1 MYWPAEYLIDATGE
15 VRYASVGEG
24 EYDKTEAAVRA
35 LLAETGHGRL
45 GAEAKPKDVVVPSS
59 ETSPETYLGTRRAQ
73 GWLPREP
80 LAGRHDY
87 TRAPGD
93 LPLNAFAYGGTWD
106 VGPEAATA
114 AAGATIDA
122 EVRARNI
129 YLVLSSAGGRARPVQ
144 VLLDGRP
151 VSARQAGADVRGG
164 RAVVRSQRLYTLVT
178 LPRNERHRLT
188 LRFAPGVS
196 GFAFTFG

>member
-1 MYWPAEYLIDATGE
+1 MAG
-15 VRYASVGEG
+15 
-24 EYDKTEAAVRA
+24 
-35 LLAETGHGRL
+35 
-45 GAEAKPKDVVVPSS
+45 
-59 ETSPETYLGTRRAQ
+59 
-73 GWLPREP
+73 EP
-80 LAGRHDY
+80 LAGRNEY
-87 TRAPGD
+87 PRVAGD
-93 LPLNAFAYGGTWD
+93 LPVNTFAYGGTWN

-122 EVRARNI
+122 EVQAKNV

-151 VSARQAGADVRGG
+151 VSARQAGADVRDG
-164 RAVVRSQRLYTLVT
+164 RVTVRGQRLYTLVS